1 VPPGEWRV
9 HTSRQ
14 VLDRWAE
21 RASYTPHR
29 LVAYLEWVVARTLNG
44 PPDDAIRVFGEDELM
59 LADIPG
65 TPLVV
70 SFFVVVQDRMIIVK
84 EIT

>member
-1 VPPGEWRV
+1 
-9 HTSRQ
+9 
-14 VLDRWAE
+14 
-21 RASYTPHR
+21 
-29 LVAYLEWVVARTLNG
+29 
-44 PPDDAIRVFGEDELM
+44 M

-70 SFFVVVQDRMIIVK
+70 AFFVVVQDGMIIVK

>member
-1 VPPGEWRV
+1 MLSLPAG
-9 HTSRQ
+9 
-14 VLDRWAE
+14 
-21 RASYTPHR
+21 
-29 LVAYLEWVVARTLNG
+29 YLGG
-44 PPDDAIRVFGEDELM
+44 PPEEAIRVFGEDELM

>member
-1 VPPGEWRV
+1 
-9 HTSRQ
+9 
-14 VLDRWAE
+14 
-21 RASYTPHR
+21 
-29 LVAYLEWVVARTLNG
+29 
-44 PPDDAIRVFGEDELM
+44 M

-65 TPLVV
+65 TPIVV